1 MRVVVTGGAGF
12 IGANTCR
19 TLLLADEV
27 TDVVVLDDLSTGFAE
42 NLAGVPVKL
51 VQGSILD
58 PDAVDDAFAGVDAVI
73 HLAGR
78 GSVPRSVEDP
88 ERTHAVNA
96 TGTLGVLEGARRAG
110 GPHVV
115 VASSSSVY
123 GANPKMPKVEDLTAM
138 PVSPYGASKLATE
151 AYALTHQ
158 RTYDLPVLVFRF
170 FNVYG
175 PWQRPRHD
183 YAAVVPAFVSAAFEG
198 RPLPVHGDGT
208 QSRDFT
214 SVDTLAEVLVDAVV
228 RRVTS
233 DWPVNLAFGVRTD
246 LLDLIATLQ
255 DVLGH
260 PLDVE
265 HLEARPGDVRH
276 TEADASLLRLLFP
289 GVLPRPLEDGLRA
302 TVDWYRAVYGG

>member
-1 MRVVVTGGAGF
+1 VRVVVTGGAGF

-19 TLLLADEV
+19 ALLAAPDV
-27 TDVVVLDDLSTGFAE
+27 SDVVVLDDLSTGFAE
-42 NLAGVPVKL
+42 NLEGVPVK
-51 VQGSILD
+51 VVEGSILD
-58 PDAVDDAFAGVDAVI
+58 PGAVDDAFAGADAVI

-96 TGTLGVLEGARRAG
+96 TGTLSVLEGARRAG
-110 GPHVV
+110 DLHVV

-123 GANPKMPKVEDLTAM
+123 GANPTLPKTEDLTAM
-138 PVSPYGASKLATE
+138 PMSPYGASKLATE

-158 RTYDLPVLVFRF
+158 RTYGLPVLVFRF

-183 YAAVVPAFVSAAFEG
+183 YAAVVPAFVSAAFDG
-198 RPLPVHGDGT
+198 RPLPVHGDGR

-214 SVDTLAEVLVDAVV
+214 SVDTLADVLVDAVV

-233 DWPVNLAFGVRTD
+233 DWAVNLAFGVRTD
-246 LLDLIATLQ
+246 LLDLVATLE
-255 DVLGH
+255 DVLDR
-260 PLDVE
+260 PLEVE
-265 HLEARPGDVRH
+265 HLPARVGDVRH

-289 GVLPRPLEDGLRA
+289 GVLARPMRDGLQA
-302 TVDWYRAVYGG
+302 TVDWYRTIAGD

>member
-1 MRVVVTGGAGF
+1 
-12 IGANTCR
+12 
-19 TLLLADEV
+19 
-27 TDVVVLDDLSTGFAE
+27 
-42 NLAGVPVKL
+42 
-51 VQGSILD
+51 
-58 PDAVDDAFAGVDAVI
+58 VI

-96 TGTLGVLEGARRAG
+96 TGTLSVLEGARRAG
-110 GPHVV
+110 NPHVV

-158 RTYDLPVLVFRF
+158 RTYGLPVLVFRF

-183 YAAVVPAFVSAAFEG
+183 YAAVVPALVSAAFDG
-198 RPLPVHGDGT
+198 RPLPVHGDGR

-214 SVDTLAEVLVDAVV
+214 SVDTLSEVLVDSVV

-233 DWPVNLAFGVRTD
+233 EWPVNLAFGVRTD
-246 LLDLIATLQ
+246 LLDLIATLEQ
-255 DVLGH
+255 VLGRS
-260 PLDVE
+260 LEVD
-265 HLEARPGDVRH
+265 HLEARVGDVRH

-289 GVLPRPLEDGLRA
+289 GVLPRPLRDGLQD
-302 TVDWYRAVYGG
+302 TVDWYRTVYGG

>member
-19 TLLLADEV
+19 TLLAADEV
-27 TDVVVLDDLSTGFAE
+27 TDVVVLDDLTTGFTE
-42 NLAGVPVKL
+42 NLEGVPVKL
-51 VQGSILD
+51 VEGSILD
-58 PDAVDDAFAGVDAVI
+58 PDAVDDAFAGADAVI

-158 RTYDLPVLVFRF
+158 RTYGLPVLVFRF

-183 YAAVVPAFVSAAFEG
+183 YAAVVPAFVSAAFDG
-198 RPLPVHGDGT
+198 RPLPVHGDGR

-214 SVDTLAEVLVDAVV
+214 SVDTLSDVLVDAVV

-246 LLDLIATLQ
+246 LLSLISTLE
-255 DVLGH
+255 DVLGRE
-260 PLDVE
+260 LEVE
-265 HLEARPGDVRH
+265 HLEPRVGDVRH

-289 GVLPRPLEDGLRA
+289 GVLARPLRDGLQS
-302 TVDWYRAVYGG
+302 TVDWYRTVSGG

>member
-19 TLLLADEV
+19 LLVRTGEV
-27 TDVVVLDDLSTGFAE
+27 TDVVVLDDLSTGFLE

-51 VQGSILD
+51 VEGSILD
-58 PDAVDDAFAGVDAVI
+58 PDAVDDAFAGADAVV

-78 GSVPRSVEDP
+78 GSVPRSIEDP

-96 TGTLGVLEGARRAG
+96 TGTLAVLEGARRAG
-110 GPHVV
+110 EPHVI

-123 GANPKMPKVEDLTAM
+123 GANPTMPKTEDLTPM

-158 RTYDLPVLVFRF
+158 RTYGLPVLVFRF

-183 YAAVVPAFVSAAFEG
+183 YAAVVPAFVSAALEG
-198 RPLPVHGDGT
+198 RPLPLHGDGA

-214 SVDTLAEVLVDAVV
+214 SVQTVTEVLVDAVV
-228 RRVTS
+228 RRVSS

-246 LLDLIATLQ
+246 LRSVIRTLEEVLDR
-255 DVLGH
+255 
-260 PLDVE
+260 PLDVDE
-265 HLEARPGDVRH
+265 QPPRVGDVRH
-276 TEADASLLRLLFP
+276 TEADASLLRLHFP
-289 GVLPRPLEDGLRA
+289 GVEARPLREGLQV
-302 TVDWYRAVYGG
+302 TVDWFRTELG